1 MKKWSIL
8 YVLCLVCITTGEAF
22 ENNSITPVPGNE
34 TADDAIWIH
43 SISVIIA
50 VSVIPIAVCIYFSRI
65 IFHATIIHFPSRNA
79 NEIENAVV
87 IAVETVPDTEPSL
100 PGLQADYL
108 GEGYQTPRVVRSTAV
123 EPTFQMS

>member
-22 ENNSITPVPGNE
+22 ESNSNTPVPGNE

-50 VSVIPIAVCIYFSRI
+50 VSVIPIAVCIYFSRTI
-65 IFHATIIHFPSRNA
+65 ATIIHFPSRNA

-100 PGLQADYL
+100 PGLQVDYL
-108 GEGYQTPRVVRSTAV
+108 DESYSTPRVGV
-123 EPTFQMS
+123 EPTFQRS